1 MSATYINNGGA
12 LLQISGIITASEVNA
27 LGSVPFVFQTPE
39 NFMPLGFAI
48 TVLSG
53 ITTPIFTDDLF
64 VETVS
69 NNRIVF
75 VGTDPQGIGFYNF
88 YGFRTFPLIAPTYT
102 EALNIEIFTNNY
114 QLRPADLLDPT
125 PGDYIYKYNLI
136 GTILF

>member
-12 LLQISGIITASEVNA
+12 LLQISGIITASEINA
-27 LGSVPFVFQTPE
+27 LGTTPYVFTTPQ

-53 ITTPIFTDDLF
+53 TIVPIFTDILYL
-64 VETVS
+64 ETVS

-75 VGTDPQGIGFYNF
+75 AGVDPQVIDIYIF
-88 YGFRTFPLIAPTYT
+88 YGFRAFPIITPEYT
-102 EALNIEIFTNNY
+102 QALNIEIFTNNY

-125 PGDYIYKYNLI
+125 PGDFVYKYNLI